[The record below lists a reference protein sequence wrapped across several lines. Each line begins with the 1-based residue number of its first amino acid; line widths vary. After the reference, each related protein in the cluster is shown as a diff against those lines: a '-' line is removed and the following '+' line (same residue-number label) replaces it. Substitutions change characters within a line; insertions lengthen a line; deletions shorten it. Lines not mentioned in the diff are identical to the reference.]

1 MENATVLIVDD
12 EANFVA
18 ALKGALEAKSWQA
31 VLAGDRSQ
39 AQLTMGKRRPDAIVL
54 GTIMPRGDAFLFHK
68 WVRGT
73 PLTSEIPLVVVD
85 APYEKQFLCGWRRD
99 EGMQCDADDYLMK
112 PVSIPG
118 LIYLLERLLE
128 KATTTIK
135 VLVAD
140 DHKLVRDGIRAVLTL
155 ERDIQVVGEASNGQE
170 ALEKTIELTPDVVLM
185 DILMPVMNGLEA
197 TKNLCKA
204 CPLAKVLVLTQY
216 NDDENLVA
224 AGQAG
229 ALGFIPKTAAS
240 SQLLAGIRSVSEGKK
255 FIQRN

>member
-1 MENATVLIVDD
+1 
-12 EANFVA
+12 
-18 ALKGALEAKSWQA
+18 
-31 VLAGDRSQ
+31 
-39 AQLTMGKRRPDAIVL
+39 
-54 GTIMPRGDAFLFHK
+54 
-68 WVRGT
+68 
-73 PLTSEIPLVVVD
+73 
-85 APYEKQFLCGWRRD
+85 
-99 EGMQCDADDYLMK
+99 MQCEAEDYLMK

-224 AGQAG
+224 SGQAG

-255 FIQRN
+255 YFQRN